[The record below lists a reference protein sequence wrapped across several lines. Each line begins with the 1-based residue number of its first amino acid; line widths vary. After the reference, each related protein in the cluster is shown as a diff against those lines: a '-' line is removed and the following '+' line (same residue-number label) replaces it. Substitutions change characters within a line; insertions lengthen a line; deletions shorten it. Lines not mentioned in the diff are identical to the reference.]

1 MRYGIFDNRHWALS
15 GSIVQVTS
23 VLQSLLSKHA
33 DAIVVATVITLSV
46 SETRQSTSLSVS
58 FSDDALAGES

>member
-1 MRYGIFDNRHWALS
+1 M
-15 GSIVQVTS
+15 QVTFNIFAAAA
-23 VLQSLLSKHA
+23 LSKHA

>member
-1 MRYGIFDNRHWALS
+1 MIGTGPWGDLLRK
-15 GSIVQVTS
+15 
-23 VLQSLLSKHA
+23 SLLFAAAAPSKHA
-33 DAIVVATVITLSV
+33 DAVVVATVITLSV